1 MTNYDCQKCGA
12 CCSFKW
18 SWPIFKRDRSDATGI
33 PAEMQRT
40 DYPLMKTENN
50 RCVALEG
57 EVGTA
62 VKCSVYN
69 CRPTACRLFEPG
81 SKLCLEAR
89 SKLGI

>member
-1 MTNYDCQKCGA
+1 
-12 CCSFKW
+12 
-18 SWPIFKRDRSDATGI
+18 
-33 PAEMQRT
+33 MQRT
-40 DYPLMKTENN
+40 DYPIMKTENN

-69 CRPTACRLFEPG
+69 CRPQACRLFEPG

-89 SKLGI
+89 SKLGL